1 MIFIGIVAFS
11 VVCSILKIRIESF
24 LFAFPFMM
32 IAAYFFFSG
41 GPFWIATG
49 IATST
54 LLGGP
59 RPDEDSFVVFCRY
72 PMFNAKYGFIFD
84 IIGAIC
90 IIVGLIKV
98 FKKLHG
104 LLHKKR
110 PMGFLYGWKTFIDR
124 RKSNTL

>member
-1 MIFIGIVAFS
+1 MTFIGILAFP
-11 VVCSILKIRIESF
+11 VVCSILKKQIESF

-98 FKKLHG
+98 FKKTPWASSQEAAHG
-104 LLHKKR
+104 V
-110 PMGFLYGWKTFIDR
+110 FIWME
-124 RKSNTL
+124 NIH